1 MWRVIQVNRDISA
14 VVVAFIARSRD
25 DARCRESES
34 HSNVRMLQL
43 ESSALDIDS
52 AFSNVV
58 RILEDYRMTIKD
70 AATITLCLKKVPT
83 F

>member
-1 MWRVIQVNRDISA
+1 
-14 VVVAFIARSRD
+14 
-25 DARCRESES
+25 
-34 HSNVRMLQL
+34 MLQL

-58 RILEDYRMTIKD
+58 RILEDYRMAIKD